1 MSGMDHARLLRIMR
15 SELDIQQ
22 LQLSPYGRQQIEQM
36 IGYGITRMRMD
47 KTYETASFAMRAE
60 GNLKALIGYL
70 AKYSRKI
77 GTYPVLGDSD
87 FDEAMRKSSTFWPF
101 CMSG

>member
-1 MSGMDHARLLRIMR
+1 MEHARLLRILR

-22 LQLSPYGRQQIEQM
+22 IQLSPYCRQQIEQL
-36 IGYGITRMRMD
+36 IGYGVTRMRAD
-47 KTYETASFAMRAE
+47 KALETASFVMRAE

-70 AKYSRKI
+70 VKYSKKI
-77 GTYPVLGDSD
+77 GTYPVLGDAD
-87 FDEAMRKSSTFWPF
+87 FDDAVRKSPAFWPF